1 MIFINIINFHRIPI
15 ILDFCCWVDPQKVMF
30 IEVQFLTTHCFN
42 MIIYCSQLDK
52 SLNLWFLY
60 LYPQKLIPRN
70 IHETTVT
77 VIFFYTVQLYIVTAG
92 LISTSSTQAI
102 NYEALGASGRSYVI
116 TVTVTD
122 SFDTATQSLSVA
134 ITDQNE
140 APVFGKAS
148 YAISGNE
155 GNVMKQNTATLY
167 INKSTILKWLFLMFP
182 RC

>member
-1 MIFINIINFHRIPI
+1 
-15 ILDFCCWVDPQKVMF
+15 MF
-30 IEVQFLTTHCFN
+30 IKVQFLITHCFN
-42 MIIYCSQLDK
+42 MIIVH
-52 SLNLWFLY
+52 NLIKRWNCYFHICIHKNWYPEIFTKPQWFFSISY
-60 LYPQKLIPRN
+60 N
-70 IHETTVT
+70 C
-77 VIFFYTVQLYIVTAG
+77 IVTAG

-102 NYEALGASGRSYVI
+102 NYEALGASATSYVI

-167 INKSTILKWLFLMFP
+167 INKSTILKWLFLMIP
-182 RC
+182 WC

>member
-1 MIFINIINFHRIPI
+1 
-15 ILDFCCWVDPQKVMF
+15 MF
-30 IEVQFLTTHCFN
+30 IEVQFLTTYCFN

-52 SLNLWFLY
+52 SLNLWFPY

-70 IHETTVT
+70 IHETTV
-77 VIFFYTVQLYIVTAG
+77 IFFLPNSCIVTAG

-102 NYEALGASGRSYVI
+102 NYEALGASATSYVI

-122 SFDTATQSLSVA
+122 GFDTATQSLSVA

-155 GNVMKQNTATLY
+155 GNVMNQNTATLY
-167 INKSTILKWLFLMFP
+167 INKSTIFKWLFLMIP
-182 RC
+182 WC